1 MSLTSPLAPVVET
14 VRSRARRRDMN
25 LWDVLTMLYQME
37 PPELM
42 EPMEN
47 AALLDGILPAD
58 IEEPPTKEPM

>member
-1 MSLTSPLAPVVET
+1 MK
-14 VRSRARRRDMN
+14 

-37 PPELM
+37 PSELM

-58 IEEPPTKEPM
+58 IEGPPTKEPM